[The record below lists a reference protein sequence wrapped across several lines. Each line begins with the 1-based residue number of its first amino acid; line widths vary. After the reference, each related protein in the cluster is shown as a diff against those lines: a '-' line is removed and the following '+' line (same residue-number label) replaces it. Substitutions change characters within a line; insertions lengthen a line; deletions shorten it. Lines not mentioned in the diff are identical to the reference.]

1 MADMAD
7 FEIEVR
13 DKSYSYSLLKTEHFI
28 LKNLVSAID
37 RELRRMGESS
47 WLIGWLKRRRNK
59 MSNLDIEIKELETKI
74 AISIAIH
81 IIYLKSKGQYGSS
94 IVESIQEWETEE
106 LSANE
111 TEQSTIGIMQLEA
124 FMLELVAKSLKQEAE
139 RMAKKE
145 EKN

>member
-1 MADMAD
+1 M
-7 FEIEVR
+7 R
-13 DKSYSYSLLKTEHFI
+13 
-28 LKNLVSAID
+28 
-37 RELRRMGESS
+37 
-47 WLIGWLKRRRNK
+47 
-59 MSNLDIEIKELETKI
+59 NLDREIKELQNGI
-74 AISIAIH
+74 ATSIAIH